1 MDSNVFT
8 LFRSWRAMVSVY
20 DIAKIAGV
28 SATTVSNVL
37 NGRGRF
43 SDKTRDKVLS
53 TAQAL
58 GYATNVN
65 ARNLRARITNTVG
78 IVTPDVSNDYPAHIV
93 LAIERAMR
101 KQGFSSFI
109 CNTSYDADITT
120 ECLVELK
127 QRNVDAIF
135 FVSCESLGDI
145 SIVKEKP
152 CAVISHRMSAVPKRL
167 FWVKN
172 DIVAMVHDQTETLY
186 NRGCRRIALL
196 ALLDS
201 TSSDPV
207 MGGYRRFLV
216 ERELNYADS
225 LCLIGKHENGS
236 RLDARD
242 MVKTAI
248 TSGMQIDGIVVVGD
262 RQALGACE
270 ALAELGIT
278 PGNEVKVIGMDNSL
292 YSQLGMSGI
301 STVERN
307 PDMMAAAAAGAVAA
321 MIRGEEPTTNEMVI
335 PHRIVER
342 ATTLGA

>member
-1 MDSNVFT
+1 
-8 LFRSWRAMVSVY
+8 MVSVY

-109 CNTSYDADITT
+109 CNTSYDANIAT
-120 ECLVELK
+120 ECLTELK

-135 FVSCESLGDI
+135 FVSCENLGDV

-152 CAVISHRMSAVPKRL
+152 CAVISHRMSAVPERL

-172 DIVAMVHDQTETLY
+172 DIVAMVHDQTEALY
-186 NRGCRRIALL
+186 RHGCRRIALL
-196 ALLDS
+196 TLLDNA
-201 TSSDPV
+201 SSDPV
-207 MGGYRRFLV
+207 LEGYRRFLA
-216 ERELNYADS
+216 EHKLNYADS
-225 LCLIGKHENGS
+225 LSLIGKHEKGS
-236 RLDARD
+236 RQDAHD
-242 MVKTAI
+242 MVADAI
-248 TSGMQIDGIVVVGD
+248 SSGMQIDGIVAVGD

-307 PDMMAAAAAGAVAA
+307 PDMMAAAAAGAITA
-321 MIRGEEPTTNEMVI
+321 MIRGHEPTESEVII
-335 PHRIVER
+335 PHHVVER